1 MTSEERYIARIIL
14 KNRILESNGQKFEDL
29 FVDIMTKSNIE
40 FQAVKAYGKIG
51 DKKND
56 GFIKSSGTYYQVFA
70 PEDIGNNKTI
80 YDAVNKLENDFRGL
94 VHNWDDVCKI
104 RKFFFVI
111 NDKYVGIAPPILEKV
126 IELNKSA
133 EFSEIDIDIF
143 SSKNLEGVFETLEEA
158 QVYDIVG
165 CIPKQDMPLLEYEAL
180 QETVSY
186 LMNIEI
192 NDFEIE
198 NLVVPDFDE
207 KIMFNGLSKTVSD
220 KLISASYQE
229 GTLLKYFKENPGLN
243 SILQKK
249 FHAIYEKSKIDII
262 DSVEGF
268 ADRRFF
274 YILDE
279 SCTKR
284 TMPII
289 TSVLVLMAHYFISCD
304 IFEEPL

>member
-1 MTSEERYIARIIL
+1 MTSEERYIARIIF

-40 FQAVKAYGKIG
+40 FQAVRAYGKIG

-56 GFIKSSGTYYQVFA
+56 GFVKSSGTYYQVFA

-111 NDKYVGIAPPILEKV
+111 NDKYVGISPPILEKV

-143 SSKNLEGVFETLEEA
+143 SSKNLEGVFETLEES

-229 GTLLKYFKENPGLN
+229 GTLLKYFKETPGLN

>member
-1 MTSEERYIARIIL
+1 MTSEEHYIARIL
-14 KNRILESNGQKFEDL
+14 FKNRILESNGQNFEDL
-29 FVDIMTKSNIE
+29 FVDIMTKSDID
-40 FQAVKAYGKIG
+40 FQAVKAYGNIG

-56 GFIKSSGTYYQVFA
+56 GFVKSTGTYYQVFA
-70 PEDIGNNKTI
+70 PEDIGNSKTI

-94 VHNWDDVCKI
+94 VSNWDDVCKI

-111 NDKYVGIAPPILEKV
+111 NDKYAGIAPPILEKV
-126 IELNKSA
+126 IELNKSD
-133 EFSEIDIDIF
+133 EFSEIEIDIF
-143 SSKNLEGVFETLEEA
+143 SSKNLEVVFDTLDDS

-165 CIPKQDMPLLEYEAL
+165 YIPKQDMPLLEYEAL

-186 LMNIEI
+186 LINIELD
-192 NDFEIE
+192 DFEVD

-207 KIMFNGLSKTVSD
+207 KIKFNGLSKTVSD

-229 GTLLKYFKENPGLN
+229 GMLLKYFNENPGYN

-249 FHAIYEKSKIDII
+249 FHAIYEKSKIEVK
-262 DSVEGF
+262 DSVDGF

-274 YILDE
+274 FILGE
-279 SCTKR
+279 SCNKR
-284 TMPII
+284 TMSIV

-304 IFEEPL
+304 IFEEPQ

>member
-40 FQAVKAYGKIG
+40 FQAVRAYGKIG

-56 GFIKSSGTYYQVFA
+56 GFVKSSGTYYQVFA

-94 VHNWDDVCKI
+94 VNNWDDVCKI

-207 KIMFNGLSKTVSD
+207 KIIFNGLSKTISD

-229 GTLLKYFKENPGLN
+229 GTLLKYFKETPGLN

-249 FHAIYEKSKIDII
+249 FVSA
-262 DSVEGF
+262 
-268 ADRRFF
+268 
-274 YILDE
+274 
-279 SCTKR
+279 
-284 TMPII
+284 
-289 TSVLVLMAHYFISCD
+289 
-304 IFEEPL
+304 

>member
-1 MTSEERYIARIIL
+1 MTSEERYIARIIF

-94 VHNWDDVCKI
+94 VNNWDDVCKI

>member
-1 MTSEERYIARIIL
+1 MTDEERYMAKIL
-14 KNRILESNGQKFEDL
+14 FKNKILESNGQKFEYL

-40 FQAVKAYGKIG
+40 FQAVKAYGNIG

-56 GFIKSSGTYYQVFA
+56 GFVKSTGTYYQVFA
-70 PEDIGNNKTI
+70 PEDIGNSKTI

-94 VHNWDDVCKI
+94 VNNWDDVCKI

-111 NDKYVGIAPPILEKV
+111 NDKYAGIAPPILEKV
-126 IELNKSA
+126 IELNKLD
-133 EFSEIDIDIF
+133 EFSEIEIDIF
-143 SSKNLEGVFETLEEA
+143 SSKNLEVVFDTLDDS

-165 CIPKQDMPLLEYEAL
+165 YIPKQDMPLLEYEAL

-186 LMNIEI
+186 LINIELD
-192 NDFEIE
+192 DFEVD

-207 KIMFNGLSKTVSD
+207 KIKFNGLSKTVSD

-229 GTLLKYFKENPGLN
+229 GMLLKYFNENPGFN

-249 FHAIYEKSKIDII
+249 FHAIYEKSKIEVK
-262 DSVEGF
+262 DSVDGF

-274 YILDE
+274 FILGE
-279 SCTKR
+279 SCNKR
-284 TMPII
+284 TMPIV

-304 IFEEPL
+304 IFEEPQ

>member
-1 MTSEERYIARIIL
+1 MTSEERYIARIIF

-229 GTLLKYFKENPGLN
+229 VTLLKYFK
-243 SILQKK
+243 
-249 FHAIYEKSKIDII
+249 
-262 DSVEGF
+262 
-268 ADRRFF
+268 
-274 YILDE
+274 
-279 SCTKR
+279 
-284 TMPII
+284 
-289 TSVLVLMAHYFISCD
+289 
-304 IFEEPL
+304 

>member
-1 MTSEERYIARIIL
+1 MTSEERYIARIIF